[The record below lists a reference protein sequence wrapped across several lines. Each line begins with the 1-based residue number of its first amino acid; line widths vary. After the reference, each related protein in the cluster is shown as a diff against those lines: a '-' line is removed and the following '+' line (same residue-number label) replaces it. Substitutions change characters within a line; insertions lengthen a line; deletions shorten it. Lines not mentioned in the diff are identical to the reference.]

1 LWTEAIC
8 PKILSIETAIPIRFN
23 TDDKLL
29 ALRRFDRQGGWTSL
43 DDRRFCLRCE
53 REFSGR
59 QIDIVGGTR
68 GRGRLRLLCPTDGC
82 NSPCQDW
89 VRAHPSEKSVRVSHN
104 GHVVRLMRWHPA
116 APVET
121 GPSQSGMGAGAMLK
135 RVTRLFRP
143 PRTASRA

>member
-1 LWTEAIC
+1 VNRSDLSQNF
-8 PKILSIETAIPIRFN
+8 SIETAIPIRFN

-29 ALRRFDRQGGWTSL
+29 VLRRFDRQGGWTSL

-82 NSPCQDW
+82 NSTYEDW
-89 VRAHPSEKSVRVSHN
+89 VRARSSEKPVFSRNGRVVQLLRKHQ
-104 GHVVRLMRWHPA
+104 
-116 APVET
+116 PVTAEID
-121 GPSQSGMGAGAMLK
+121 PSRSRMNTGAMLK

-143 PRTASRA
+143 LRAASRA